1 MTATRPLFLYLRAFH
16 SIVPSPV
23 PSFVLIFLVS
33 FIPSRHP
40 FRWQAGIV
48 PIANERSE

>member
-23 PSFVLIFLVS
+23 PSFVRASRSVRRLVVRFVS
-33 FIPSRHP
+33 K
-40 FRWQAGIV
+40 QASG
-48 PIANERSE
+48 R